1 MRWNY
6 SMAHVNLL
14 RKNNVMK
21 IGKYILD
28 LTEFESRPWFR
39 VELEYDENSDERGYV
54 YAYRGWLWF
63 VISYKESFGWQEFQE
78 TVNDIVDDDNDIF
91 KL

>member
-1 MRWNY
+1 MR
-6 SMAHVNLL
+6 
-14 RKNNVMK
+14 
-21 IGKYILD
+21 IGKHILD
-28 LTEFESRPWFR
+28 LTEFEPRPWFR
-39 VELEYDENSDERGYV
+39 VELEYEENSDERGYV

-63 VISYKESFGWQEFQE
+63 VISYKESFGWKEFQE

>member
-1 MRWNY
+1 MR
-6 SMAHVNLL
+6 
-14 RKNNVMK
+14 

-28 LTEFESRPWFR
+28 LTEFEPRPWFR
-39 VELEYDENSDERGYV
+39 VELEYEENSDERGYV

-78 TVNDIVDDDNDIF
+78 TVNDIVDDDNQIF

>member
-1 MRWNY
+1 MR
-6 SMAHVNLL
+6 
-14 RKNNVMK
+14 
-21 IGKYILD
+21 IGKHILD
-28 LTEFESRPWFR
+28 LTEFEPRPWFR
-39 VELEYDENSDERGYV
+39 VELEYEENSDERGYV

-78 TVNDIVDDDNDIF
+78 TVNDIVDDDNQIF

>member
-1 MRWNY
+1 MN
-6 SMAHVNLL
+6 
-14 RKNNVMK
+14 
-21 IGKYILD
+21 IGKYCID
-28 LTEFESRPWFR
+28 ITEFEPRPWFR
-39 VELEYDENSDERGYV
+39 VELEYEENSDERGYV

-63 VISYKESFGWQEFQE
+63 VISYKESFGWNEFQE